1 MILVFWNKQRRRV
14 KVYQK
19 TASFT
24 NTKQTRHNNDNVQ
37 YDQQCDAVKAVLV
50 HV

>member
-1 MILVFWNKQRRRV
+1 MILVFWNEQRRRV

-24 NTKQTRHNNDNVQ
+24 TTKQTRHNNDNVR
-37 YDQQCDAVKAVLV
+37 YDQQCVAVKAVLV